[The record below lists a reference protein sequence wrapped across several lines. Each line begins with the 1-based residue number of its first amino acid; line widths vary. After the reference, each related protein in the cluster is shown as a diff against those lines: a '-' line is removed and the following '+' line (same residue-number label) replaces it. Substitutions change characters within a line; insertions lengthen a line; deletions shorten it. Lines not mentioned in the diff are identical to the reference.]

1 VCTVLL
7 RWRPDGPWPLL
18 MAAVRDEFLDRPWDP
33 PAPHWPAYP
42 SLVGGRDRQ
51 AGGTW
56 LAVDPTR
63 PAVAAVLNG
72 VRLPPEPSRP
82 SRGRLPLAALT
93 DSLPTTFAGYDGF
106 HLLIGTLSS
115 VTVLS
120 WDGVSLV
127 RRELAPGDHII
138 VNAGVDATEDP
149 LVPHF
154 APLLAALPD
163 PPLALVDGPL
173 ALADAPLALADPALA
188 LADAPPV
195 GSPAPPVGSSPPPV
209 GSPAPSTV
217 AEAASGGSDRPAGTD
232 ALSTTL
238 AAWGPWLD
246 LMRGDG
252 LPPDDPRALL
262 LRREFDGSQPGLEQY
277 AGRVYGSGSA
287 ALVALAPGRVRYDF
301 TPTPFTPAWRPI
313 LPTPPTPPL
322 PR

>member
-1 VCTVLL
+1 MCTVLL
-7 RWRPDGPWPLL
+7 RWRPDVPWPLL

-42 SLVGGRDRQ
+42 SLVGGRDGL

-72 VRLPPEPSRP
+72 VRLPPEPTRP
-82 SRGRLPLAALT
+82 SRGMLPLAALT
-93 DSLPTTFAGYDGF
+93 NSLPASFEGYDGF
-106 HLLIGTLSS
+106 HLLIGTVSS
-115 VTVLS
+115 VIVLS

-138 VNAGVDATEDP
+138 VNAGVDAAEDP

-163 PPLALVDGPL
+163 PPLALVDTTFAGPQPP
-173 ALADAPLALADPALA
+173 AGPGAPLT
-188 LADAPPV
+188 
-195 GSPAPPVGSSPPPV
+195 
-209 GSPAPSTV
+209 TV
-217 AEAASGGSDRPAGTD
+217 
-232 ALSTTL
+232 

-246 LMRGDG
+246 LLRGDG

-262 LRREFDGSQPGLEQY
+262 LYTEIDGSKPGMEQY
-277 AGRVYGSGSA
+277 AGRVYGSGSE
-287 ALVALAPGRVRYDF
+287 ALVALAPGRARYDF
-301 TPTPFTPAWRPI
+301 TPT
-313 LPTPPTPPL
+313 
-322 PR
+322 

>member
-1 VCTVLL
+1 MCTVLL
-7 RWRPDGPWPLL
+7 RWRPDAAWPLL

-56 LAVDPTR
+56 LAVDTTR

-72 VRLPPEPSRP
+72 VRLPAAPSRP

-93 DSLPTTFAGYDGF
+93 DSLPTTFADYDGF
-106 HLLIGTLSS
+106 HLVIGTLSS

-127 RRELAPGDHII
+127 RRELTPGDHII

-163 PPLALVDGPL
+163 PPLTR
-173 ALADAPLALADPALA
+173 
-188 LADAPPV
+188 ADAPPAA
-195 GSPAPPVGSSPPPV
+195 SPASPM
-209 GSPAPSTV
+209 
-217 AEAASGGSDRPAGTD
+217 AADAGSDPLAGPD
-232 ALSTTL
+232 ARSTTL

-262 LRREFDGSQPGLEQY
+262 LRREFAGREPGLEQF
-277 AGRVYGSGSA
+277 AGRVYGSGSE

-313 LPTPPTPPL
+313 LPTPEPP
-322 PR
+322 PPSR

>member
-1 VCTVLL
+1 
-7 RWRPDGPWPLL
+7 

-33 PAPHWPAYP
+33 PAAHWPAYP
-42 SLVGGRDRQ
+42 SLVGGRDRL

-72 VRLPPEPSRP
+72 VRLPPDPTRP
-82 SRGRLPLAALT
+82 SRGTLPLAALT
-93 DSLPTTFAGYDGF
+93 DSLPTSFAGYDGF

-115 VTVLS
+115 VVVLS
-120 WDGVSLV
+120 WDGTSLV
-127 RRELAPGDHII
+127 RHELAPGDHIV
-138 VNAGVDATEDP
+138 VNAGVDAIEDP

-154 APLLAALPD
+154 APLLAALAD
-163 PPLALVDGPL
+163 PPLALL
-173 ALADAPLALADPALA
+173 DAPLAAADTAHAGSHP
-188 LADAPPV
+188 
-195 GSPAPPVGSSPPPV
+195 SPAGVGTPLTASHASPIGADEPVAGSPPPPTAAAPTHV
-209 GSPAPSTV
+209 DAPAPT
-217 AEAASGGSDRPAGTD
+217 GGPDAG
-232 ALSTTL
+232 STTL

-262 LRREFDGSQPGLEQY
+262 VRREIDGRQPGMEAF
-277 AGRVYGSGSA
+277 AGRTYGSGSA

-313 LPTPPTPPL
+313 LPAPGTTTGGSPVPEA
-322 PR
+322 RSGR